1 MERVKRAALVFR
13 GLSKTRTSGNISILW
28 WKLFLSPGD
37 DDMFASGH
45 VARQLDGEPS
55 LQVLLAITKT
65 TILTRVLLGTRTG
78 PANQDVHH
86 AHYIINGLK
95 GDIHASMRIV
105 SFLEPSQGTLCI
117 SSRLFAHWLPDGF
130 MLVVPFV
137 SEEAFSRGCFMPLS
151 S

>member
-1 MERVKRAALVFR
+1 VERVR
-13 GLSKTRTSGNISILW
+13 GSPSFQRPFLSETRTSGNISILR

-45 VARQLDGEPS
+45 IARQLDGEPS
-55 LQVLLAITKT
+55 LQILLAITKT

-78 PANQDVHH
+78 PTNQDVHH
-86 AHYIINGLK
+86 ANYIINGLK

-105 SFLEPSQGTLCI
+105 SVLEPSQGTLCI
-117 SSRLFAHWLPDGF
+117 SSRLFAHWFLDGF
-130 MLVVPFV
+130 MLVPFV
-137 SEEAFSRGCFMPLS
+137 SEETFSRGCFMPLS